1 MFGRKKLYLFALVVV
16 VFWTY
21 HMFVNKEYFV
31 QEHLTNS
38 NPTLFTLQSGLD
50 DTNTRLETLE
60 KDVQHTKSVAQAQ
73 GAQAAAAQASLQSIP
88 MGVNTV
94 MPTT

>member
-1 MFGRKKLYLFALVVV
+1 MFGRKKLYLFALIVV

-21 HMFVNKEYFV
+21 YMIVNKEHFI

-50 DTNTRLETLE
+50 DTNARLTKLDT
-60 KDVQHTKSVAQAQ
+60 DVQNMKSVAQAQ
-73 GAQAAAAQASLQSIP
+73 GAQAASAQASLQALP
-88 MGVNTV
+88 TGTNTV
-94 MPTT
+94 IPTS